1 MAITSEIVKKL
12 RDKTGAGMMDCRKA
26 LTENN
31 GDFDASIDWLRK
43 KGQKVAA
50 LRGDRE
56 AKEGV
61 VLAKT
66 TSDNKTGITLCVSS
80 ETDFVSKNAEFI
92 AFAQSIMDAAIEN
105 NVKSVDELN
114 EVHIN
119 GAKIAD
125 LINDKL
131 ASIGEKIGVSK
142 FERIDAEFVS
152 SYIHGANR
160 MGVLVG
166 LNKALPEVGKDIAM
180 QIAAMNPIAIDQEG
194 IDASVINR
202 EIEIGKEQARQEGK
216 PESMLEQRHM
226 DLAASIQKV
235 TEDAVL
241 RMGRMIHRET
251 GMKNLVLAGG
261 VALNCV
267 ANGKLLREGPFESI
281 WIQPAA
287 GDAGGALGAALFVH
301 HQLLEG
307 AFLELDLVQ
316 NLTRLGIRHLK
327 RFPGLSA

>member
-1 MAITSEIVKKL
+1 MSTVTITAAEINKL
-12 RDKTGAGMMDCRKA
+12 RQMTGEGMMDCRKA

-119 GAKIAD
+119 GAKISD

-166 LNKALPEVGKDIAM
+166 LNKVLPEVGKDIAM
-180 QIAAMNPIAIDQEG
+180 QIAAMNPVAVDSSSVSAEVIEREKAIIFDLIKNDPKMVGKPDEM
-194 IDASVINR
+194 ISK
-202 EIEIGKEQARQEGK
+202 IGEGK
-216 PESMLEQRHM
+216 LNAFFKESTL
-226 DLAASIQKV
+226 LAQAFVKDGGMSVGDYIKSKDSELKV
-235 TEDAVL
+235 ISFK
-241 RMGRMIHRET
+241 R
-251 GMKNLVLAGG
+251 
-261 VALNCV
+261 VAL
-267 ANGKLLREGPFESI
+267 G
-281 WIQPAA
+281 
-287 GDAGGALGAALFVH
+287 
-301 HQLLEG
+301 
-307 AFLELDLVQ
+307 
-316 NLTRLGIRHLK
+316 
-327 RFPGLSA
+327 